1 MKKSRTLVAAIA
13 LALPFLAAGTGAFH
27 LELVDS
33 HPEAEQV
40 LEASP
45 SEIWLQFSVEPDMSQ
60 TSFSVRGPDGNVELG
75 DIVAGD
81 APEIIE
87 APVAASLAPG
97 TYTLSWVGAPMD
109 DHPVRGRYT
118 FEVAAQ
124 R

>member
-1 MKKSRTLVAAIA
+1 MKKPRTLAAIAA